1 MKVPITWL
9 KDYVN
14 YEGDAVSL
22 GHALT
27 LSGTK
32 LEALEVVGA
41 ELENLF
47 VGEVI
52 ACDDH
57 PDADNLKVCEVSLGD
72 LDLTAFGIESENAQI
87 ICGAPNVAVGQKVI
101 VAVPG
106 AVLPGG
112 FKIGA
117 RKLRGIRSYGMIC
130 SLTELGFDPSQVREG
145 AADGIEVLPASAVP
159 GEPVDELLGLGEAVL
174 EFEVTSNR
182 PDCLSIEGIGRETAI
197 TFGLDFKPTEPV
209 VKGGA
214 TWDGEPMKI
223 KVDAEDGC
231 RVYCGRYI
239 KDVVIE
245 PSPLWMQHR
254 LRDAGIRPIN
264 NFVDITNY
272 VLLAIGQP
280 LHAFDAA
287 YLEGDEIHVRYAA
300 DGERFTTLDGQV
312 RELNHEDLVIAD
324 AVKTVALAGVMGGED
339 SEIRATTNN
348 VFLEAANFA
357 PTRVGRTSRRLNL
370 RSESSS
376 RFDKGL
382 DPELPRRALD
392 LAAELVEKLGAG
404 TVCDEIYEDRGEQV
418 VTPVVPLNPERI
430 NVHLG
435 TEIDP
440 SWMVETLES
449 LGCEVESN
457 EVRPPTWR
465 IDLHLNADLTEEVA
479 RFYGYN
485 EIEATLP
492 TIPGEIIS
500 GLNERQMRIERVRD
514 LCTAYQCFETMTYP
528 FNREETL
535 ENLGLTNIEDERV
548 KLRDAGREYSRLRD
562 RLLPSMLATASLNH
576 RRSKAVAN
584 FFEIGRT
591 FTIHPDE
598 EGLPT
603 EEEHL
608 AVLMMIEEETD
619 DALFRSQFGLLH
631 ELTTLLGITGAWS
644 TQELSRGEYPYYH
657 PYRAAK
663 LIFDDQLMGEV
674 AYLHPDLLDEHDI
687 NAVVCYMEIQLDLLL
702 QKPYVRI
709 EEESVSRYPSM
720 ERDLALVVNEDVP
733 AGHLLN
739 DLKKA
744 AGSLLETASLF
755 DIYRGESLGDDEKS
769 LALHFVFTH
778 PERTLEESEVSQAM
792 QDILKR
798 AEEKFDAHLRS

>member
-14 YEGDAVSL
+14 YEGDATSL

-27 LSGTK
+27 MSGTK
-32 LEALEVVGA
+32 LEAIEVVGA
-41 ELENLF
+41 DLEHLY
-47 VGEVI
+47 VGEVLN
-52 ACDDH
+52 CTKH
-57 PDADNLKVCEVSLGD
+57 PDADHLSVCEVSLGD
-72 LDLTAFGIESENAQI
+72 LDLTAFGIEEKTAQI
-87 ICGAPNVAVGQKVI
+87 ICGAPNVAAGQKVI

-112 FKIGA
+112 FEIGA
-117 RKLRGIRSYGMIC
+117 RKLRGIKSYGMIC

-145 AADGIEVLPASAVP
+145 AADGIEILPASAVP
-159 GEPVDELLGLGEAVL
+159 GEPVNELLGLGEAVL

-182 PDCLSIEGIGRETAI
+182 PDCLSVEGIGRETAI
-197 TFGLDFKPTEPV
+197 TYGLDFKPTVPK

-214 TWDGEPMKI
+214 SWDGEPMSI
-223 KVDAEDGC
+223 SVDAEDGC

-264 NFVDITNY
+264 NYVDITNY

-280 LHAFDAA
+280 LHAFDVEF
-287 YLEGDEIHVRYAA
+287 LEGNEIHVRYAEE
-300 DGERFTTLDGQV
+300 GEIFKTLDGQK
-312 RELNHEDLVIAD
+312 RKLTGQDLVIAD
-324 AVKTVALAGVMGGED
+324 AAKTVALAGVMGGED
-339 SEIRATTNN
+339 SEIRSTTKN

-357 PTRVGRTSRRLNL
+357 PAGVGRTSRRLNL

-418 VTPVVPLNPERI
+418 ETPIVPLHPDRI
-430 NVHLG
+430 NAHLG
-435 TEIDP
+435 TDIEP
-440 SWMVETLES
+440 SWMIDILES
-449 LGCEVESN
+449 LGCTVDGN

-465 IDLHLNADLTEEVA
+465 IDLNLNADLSEEIA

-492 TIPGEIIS
+492 EIPGEVLS
-500 GLNERQMRIERVRD
+500 GLNERQMRISRVRD

-535 ENLGLTNIEDERV
+535 ANLGLVDQEDKRV
-548 KLRDAGREYSRLRD
+548 KIRDAGREYARLRD
-562 RLLPSMLATASLNH
+562 RLLPSLLTTASLNH
-576 RRSKAVAN
+576 RRSKAIAN
-584 FFEIGRT
+584 FFEIGRS
-591 FTIHPDE
+591 FMDIPDE

-603 EEEHL
+603 EVEQL
-608 AVLMMIEEETD
+608 AVLMMLEDEKD
-619 DALFRSQFGLLH
+619 DVLYRSLIGLLH
-631 ELTTLLGITGAWS
+631 ELTTILGIEGTWS
-644 TQELSRGEYPYYH
+644 MQELSHKDHPYFH
-657 PYRAAK
+657 PYRAA
-663 LIFDDQLMGEV
+663 QLSFEGELLGEL
-674 AYLHPDLLDEHDI
+674 AYLHPELLDEFDI
-687 NAVVCYMEIQLDLLL
+687 NAVVCYLEIRLDLLL
-702 QKPYVRI
+702 QKPYRRI
-709 EEESVSRYPSM
+709 EEASVSRYPSM
-720 ERDLALVVNEDVP
+720 ERDLALVVKESVP
-733 AGHLLN
+733 SGNLLH
-739 DLKKA
+739 DLKEA
-744 AGSLLETASLF
+744 AGPLLESATLF
-755 DIYRGESLGDDEKS
+755 DIYRGKSLGDDEKS

-778 PERTLEESEVSQAM
+778 PERTLEEAEVAQAM
-792 QDILKR
+792 QTILQR
-798 AEEKFDAHLRS
+798 AEEKYTARIRS